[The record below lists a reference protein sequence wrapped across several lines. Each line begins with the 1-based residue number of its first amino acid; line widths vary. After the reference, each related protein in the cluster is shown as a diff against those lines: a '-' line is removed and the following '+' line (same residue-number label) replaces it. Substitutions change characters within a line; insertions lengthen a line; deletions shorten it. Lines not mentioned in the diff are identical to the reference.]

1 MKDAKFNLTLAL
13 PAANANNNTGNNF
26 LDTDGNFDDTFRRVY
41 YEIDVPALSDHTN
54 NSVNVLFTL
63 QSSTD
68 GVNFANTNPLIQCS
82 IPGVASTGTAAT
94 VFRVPLPPRIAP
106 WVRFNQLVPINGPS
120 GNAVVNYDLIVP

>member
-26 LDTDGNFDDTFRRVY
+26 LGTDGDFDNKWRLGYV
-41 YEIDVPALSDHTN
+41 EIDVPALSDHTN

-82 IPGVASTGTAAT
+82 VTGVASTGSAAT
-94 VFRVPLPPRIAP
+94 TFRAPLPPRVSP
-106 WVRFNQLVPINGPS
+106 WIRWNQLVPTNGPS
-120 GNAVVNYDLIVP
+120 GNAVVNYDIVT